1 MLFRSGYAQRAPG
14 IPYKPTQVDSDK
26 MKHSDIRQLILD
38 ALESAIGT
46 DAIYFDGRP
55 AVLEEGDFPAVAVY
69 LTDAEY
75 TGEELDADVWQA
87 TLHVEVFL
95 PAQVPDSELD
105 EWMEARVYPVL
116 AEIPGLASL
125 IINMAQ
131 QGYDYQRDDDIGLWS
146 SADLKYSI
154 TYEM

>member
-1 MLFRSGYAQRAPG
+1 
-14 IPYKPTQVDSDK
+14 
-26 MKHSDIRQLILD
+26 MKHSDIRKVIID

-46 DAIYFDGRP
+46 DVIYFDGRP

-75 TGEELDADVWQA
+75 TGEELDADSWQA
-87 TLHVEVFL
+87 TLHIEVFL
-95 PAQVPDSELD
+95 AAQVPDSELD
-105 EWMEARVYPVL
+105 DWMEKRVYPVL
-116 AEIPGLASL
+116 AEVPGLESL
-125 IINMAQ
+125 IDTMVQ
-131 QGYDYQRDDDIGLWS
+131 QGYDYQRDDDMALWS

>member
-1 MLFRSGYAQRAPG
+1 
-14 IPYKPTQVDSDK
+14 
-26 MKHSDIRQLILD
+26 MKHSDIRKVIID

-75 TGEELDADVWQA
+75 TGEELDADSWQA
-87 TLHVEVFL
+87 TLHIEVFL
-95 PAQVPDSELD
+95 EAQVPDSDLD
-105 EWMEARVYPVL
+105 DWMESRVYPVL
-116 AEIPGLASL
+116 AEVPGLESL
-125 IINMAQ
+125 IDTMIQ
-131 QGYDYQRDDDIGLWS
+131 QGYDYQRDDDMALWS

>member
-1 MLFRSGYAQRAPG
+1 
-14 IPYKPTQVDSDK
+14 
-26 MKHSDIRQLILD
+26 MKHSDIRKVIID

-75 TGEELDADVWQA
+75 TGEELDADTWQA
-87 TLHVEVFL
+87 ILHIEVFL
-95 PAQVPDSELD
+95 EAQVPDSELD
-105 EWMEARVYPVL
+105 DLMETRVYPVL
-116 AEIPGLASL
+116 AEVPGLESL
-125 IINMAQ
+125 ITTMIQ
-131 QGYDYQRDDDIGLWS
+131 QSYDYQRDDDMALWS

-154 TYEM
+154 TYDM